1 MIKTPVIIQPAYT
14 IYFEM
19 YDGLTW
25 THADVHKW
33 TPKIA
38 REFKYAHNLLS
49 IIHGRPFYCLVDNY
63 KLKKFVTQLGYI
75 FVKEAQCVDN
85 INRSIYKWVI

>member
-1 MIKTPVIIQPAYT
+1 LIKTPVACQPDYT

-38 REFKYAHNLLS
+38 KEFQQVHGMLN
-49 IIHGRPFYCLVDNY
+49 IIHGRPFYCLVDND

-75 FVKEAQCVDN
+75 FVKEAHCVDN
-85 INRSIYKWVI
+85 VNRSIYRYG

>member
-1 MIKTPVIIQPAYT
+1 MIKTPVAIQPAYT

-38 REFKYAHNLLS
+38 KELRDVHHLLS
-49 IIHGRPFYCLVDNY
+49 MIHTKPFYCLVDNS
-63 KLKKFVTQLGYI
+63 KLEKFVKFLGYI
-75 FVKEAQCVDN
+75 F
-85 INRSIYKWVI
+85 INNVYCTDGVTRRIFRSG

>member
-1 MIKTPVIIQPAYT
+1 MLKTPVVIQKHYT

-19 YDGLTW
+19 YEGLTW

-33 TPKIA
+33 TPKVA

-49 IIHGRPFYCLVDNY
+49 IIHGRPFYCVVDND
-63 KLKKFVTQLGYI
+63 KLKKFVIQLGYT
-75 FVKEAQCVDN
+75 FEDN
-85 INRSIYKWVI
+85 ALCIDNLTRSIYKYG

>member
-1 MIKTPVIIQPAYT
+1 
-14 IYFEM
+14 M

-38 REFKYAHNLLS
+38 KEFHQVHGLLNM
-49 IIHGRPFYCLVDNY
+49 IHGRPFYCLVDND
-63 KLKKFVTQLGYI
+63 KLKKFVTQLGYT
-75 FVKEAQCVDN
+75 FVKEAHCVDN
-85 INRSIYKWVI
+85 VNRSIYRYG

>member
-1 MIKTPVIIQPAYT
+1 MIKIPVAIQDYYV

-25 THADVHKW
+25 THADVCKW
-33 TPKIA
+33 TPKVA
-38 REFKYAHNLLS
+38 KEFKHTHGLLN
-49 IIHGRPFYCLVDNY
+49 IIHGRPFYCLVDNE
-63 KLKKFVTQLGYI
+63 KLKKFVTQLGYT

-85 INRSIYKWVI
+85 VNRSIYQYG